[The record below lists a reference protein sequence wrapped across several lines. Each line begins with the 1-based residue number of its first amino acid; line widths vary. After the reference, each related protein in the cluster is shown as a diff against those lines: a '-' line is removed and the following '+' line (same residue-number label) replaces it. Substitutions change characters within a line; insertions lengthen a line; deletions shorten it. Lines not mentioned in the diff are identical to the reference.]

1 MPIKKIPNKIW
12 AIQPEILEQYQ
23 KESIKLFMEEDRPIK
38 DMYNSSQDQQVLV
51 IRISGILEPNLSF
64 MSFLYGGTSTTQIQ
78 QEIKKAINDDSISKI
93 ILELDTPGG
102 EITGIQSLAN
112 TIYQARGKKE
122 IIAVV
127 KDLAASAGYWIA
139 SACSKIILASE
150 TAMVGSIGV
159 VMCHKDF
166 SEAEKKEGIV
176 TTEIYA
182 GKYKRLASNYKPLS
196 EEGKNN
202 LQKKVDYLYGIF
214 LQDVVKYRNKDINYV
229 LENMA
234 DGKVFIGKQAVSSQ
248 LVDGIEL
255 TDNFYMDGFDN
266 SKNLGESYMPDAK
279 DNIEITEEVFK
290 EKNPKLSEML
300 ISKAVLDG
308 KKIGVG
314 EGVLEERKRVLGIQ
328 ALNVVGYEKTIT
340 KAIKEGYSIEKTGFS
355 LWNAQKERGINIE
368 ALANENV
375 RVDFKAVDEDT
386 DEEKKKKEED
396 EIVGMMVGNKKEKK

>member
-78 QEIKKAINDDSISKI
+78 QEIKKAIENEGVTRIV
-93 ILELDTPGG
+93 LELDTPGG
-102 EITGIQSLAN
+102 DITGIQSLAN

-166 SEAEKKEGIV
+166 SEAEKKEGVI

-182 GKYKRLASNYKPLS
+182 GKYKRLTSNYKPLS
-196 EEGKNN
+196 EEGKDN
-202 LQKKVDYLYGIF
+202 LQKKVDYLYSIF
-214 LQDVVKYRNKDINYV
+214 LQDVVKYRNKDIDYV

-248 LVDGIEL
+248 LVDGIEF
-255 TDNFYMDGFDN
+255 TDNFYITGLN
-266 SKNLGESYMPDAK
+266 NNNLGDSYMPDAK
-279 DNIEITEEVFK
+279 GNIEITEENFK
-290 EKNPKLSEML
+290 EKNPKLSEL
-300 ISKAVLDG
+300 LSNKASLEG
-308 KKIGVG
+308 KKLGIE
-314 EGVLEERKRVLGIQ
+314 EGVMEERKRVLGIQ
-328 ALNVVGYEKTIT
+328 ALNVAGFEKTIT

-355 LWNAQKERGINIE
+355 LWEAQKDRGVNAE

-375 RVDFKAVDEDT
+375 EVVFQPAEEET
-386 DEEKKKKEED
+386 DEEKEKKEEED
-396 EIVGMMVGNKKEKK
+396 IVGMMVGDKNKEK